1 MDNWIALSG
10 LLLGL
15 TFGAAMAGPRDEQW
29 KKVDE
34 AVNKGLPKT
43 AIERLEPIIAAAI
56 QDKAYGEAI
65 KAIGRKI
72 ALEGNIQGNKPEE
85 RIFRLQGEIGKYPAE
100 MRPLLEALLAH
111 WYWHYFQHNRWRFM
125 RRTQTA
131 QEPGPDLQT
140 WDLPRILAEIG
151 KHFTA
156 ALADEKTL
164 KATPVSAYD
173 DLLVKGSVSDQYRP
187 TMFDFLAHEALQFYS
202 AGEQGA
208 AKAEDAFVLAAD
220 SPIFADADQF
230 MTWQPT
236 TTDEDS
242 PTLKAVRLYQKL
254 LAFHRGD
261 ADKAAFAD
269 ADLARLTFGHNKA
282 QGEDKG
288 ERYKA
293 ALKRFVDANA
303 RHEVSARALAAW
315 AGQLHQEGE
324 HVEAR
329 KLAQRGLDAFPNSA
343 GAAMCFNLI
352 QQIEAKSAS
361 IQTERVWNEP
371 LPTINVTY
379 RNVTKVFFRAVPY
392 DFESYI
398 RTQRW
403 GLYNF
408 DDKKR
413 KELIGRNAAMQWSAD
428 LPPTP
433 DYRERAEKLPA
444 PKGLKPGFY
453 FILASHDQSFG
464 DTQNQVSVA
473 PVWVSDLALVVRE
486 RDYEGVVEG
495 FVLRALTGEPV
506 AGATVRA
513 WTRDREG
520 WFKPDEQ
527 GKTDDNGL
535 FRIANR

>member
-1 MDNWIALSG
+1 
-10 LLLGL
+10 
-15 TFGAAMAGPRDEQW
+15 
-29 KKVDE
+29 
-34 AVNKGLPKT
+34 
-43 AIERLEPIIAAAI
+43 
-56 QDKAYGEAI
+56 
-65 KAIGRKI
+65 
-72 ALEGNIQGNKPEE
+72 
-85 RIFRLQGEIGKYPAE
+85 
-100 MRPLLEALLAH
+100 
-111 WYWHYFQHNRWRFM
+111 
-125 RRTQTA
+125 
-131 QEPGPDLQT
+131 
-140 WDLPRILAEIG
+140 
-151 KHFTA
+151 
-156 ALADEKTL
+156 
-164 KATPVSAYD
+164 
-173 DLLVKGSVSDQYRP
+173 
-187 TMFDFLAHEALQFYS
+187 LQFYS
-202 AGEQGA
+202 TGEQGA

-254 LAFHRGD
+254 LVFHRGD
-261 ADKAAFAD
+261 ADKSAFAD

-282 QGEDKG
+282 QGEEKS

-293 ALKRFVDANA
+293 TLKRFVDANA

-379 RNVTKVFFRAVPY
+379 RNVTRAFFRAVPY
-392 DFESYI
+392 DFESYLK
-398 RTQRW
+398 TQRW

-413 KELIGRNAAMQWSAD
+413 KELTDRKPAMEWSAD

-433 DYRERAEKLPA
+433 DYRERVEKLPA

-453 FILASHDQSFG
+453 FILASHDRSFG
-464 DTQNQVSVA
+464 DKQNQVSVA
-473 PVWVSDLALVVRE
+473 PVWVSDLALVVRL
-486 RDYEGVVEG
+486 RNYEGVTEG
-495 FVLRALTGEPV
+495 FVLKALTGEPV
-506 AGATVRA
+506 AGATVRT

-520 WFKPDEQ
+520 WFRPDEQ

-535 FRIANR
+535 FRIANREHRSFLLLAEHGGQQLASADELSVGRYRAEHAGSQTVFFTDRALYRPGQTIYYKGIHLRYDQAANDYQTLAGERVTVEFLDPNGKEIARATHRCNDYGSFDGAFTAPRDRVTGRMTIRHLYRGETSFNVEEYKRPKFQVELSSPKESAKLNAEVVVTGKATAYTGAAIGGAKVKWRVVREVRFPVWCWWGWWR